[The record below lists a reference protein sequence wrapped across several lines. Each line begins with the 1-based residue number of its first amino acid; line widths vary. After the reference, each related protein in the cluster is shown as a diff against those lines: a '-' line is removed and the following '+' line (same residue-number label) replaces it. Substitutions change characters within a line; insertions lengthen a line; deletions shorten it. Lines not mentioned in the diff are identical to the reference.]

1 MDHGQITLPDTPTTS
16 TPICKRCGRFLR
28 SPIEIGRGYCS
39 RCPPPPANRPEE
51 EERFCCGS
59 DPPCPSCP
67 FVVGW
72 DALSKHPHSKN
83 LV

>member
-1 MDHGQITLPDTPTTS
+1 MMTKLDKPTSGTPT
-16 TPICKRCGRFLR
+16 CKRCGRFLR
-28 SPIEIGRGYCS
+28 SAEELARGYCA
-39 RCPPPPANRPEE
+39 RCPKLVSEKPPGE

-72 DALSKHPHSKN
+72 GE
-83 LV
+83 